1 MSLNENT
8 QALTDPADSR
18 EFVARVKL
26 ALRIKK
32 PEQSAFTFLENRL
45 AIPRYIIGRNEESV
59 ALRKLIE
66 VDGVIDDYNTAPC
79 DEFGTPIVRSSD
91 LPVDAWV
98 VNCSTSISP
107 VDVNRRL
114 SALNIQAAIGINQII
129 EAAGGVLRWPWF
141 VRDQRQSVECNITQW
156 AELFDSLADDE
167 SQRTLLDVVCYRLTA
182 DAGYM
187 QNYEV
192 RVNDQYFEPF
202 MNYSREVFVDAGG
215 FDGDTTEAFCQRYPD
230 YRSVHLFEP
239 SAANMQAAKLRLSAY
254 RDIHFKQAALSDT
267 DGLLNFNDS
276 LGSASTVSDTSSGQV
291 SACRLDDVLD
301 GEASFI
307 KMDLEGWEMKALAG
321 ASDLI
326 QKNRSKLAIAVY
338 HNANDFL
345 EVSRYVLA
353 LNPGRQVYLRHY
365 TQGWSETIMYFK

>member
-114 SALNIQAAIGINQII
+114 SALNIQATIGINQII

-267 DGLLNFNDS
+267 D
-276 LGSASTVSDTSSGQV
+276 
-291 SACRLDDVLD
+291 DVLD